1 MRSIVTKYSVACA
14 RIAAALAVTSVAGV
28 VVVVPRA
35 QSRPLVAPQAQAIYQ
50 RLLPRIERIR
60 VFDHHAHP
68 AFPDDADVDIA
79 PPPPGATPLRMRE
92 DNPETAA
99 AARRLYG
106 FPYADL
112 KGAHRK
118 WLVDHKAA
126 LRRRYPG
133 PAYFDEMLNRLGIE
147 TSMANRVAMASYLN
161 PARFKWVFFVDCFM
175 FPFDNTGLAANP
187 DLGVYMPLQTKLFRQ
202 YAQQIGQT
210 TLPAAFSDYLTLVRR
225 SLEENKRRGGV
236 AVKFE
241 AAYFR
246 SLAFG
251 DPARAAAEAVYATYR
266 NSGVP
271 TADEY
276 RTFQDF
282 IFRHIVTTAGE
293 LNLPVHIHTS
303 AGGGD
308 YFNLRW
314 VNVLNLEP
322 IVRDPRYTRTTF
334 VLIHG
339 GYPFDREAI
348 FLASMKNVY
357 LDSSATELMLY
368 PSEFKNVLR
377 RWLEIYPE
385 KVTFGSD
392 AFPYNDA
399 LGVEEVYAMGVRTA
413 RTALAAAAAE
423 MIAAGEISEP
433 RAIAMA
439 RAYLHDTTAQLYA
452 SAPSNA
458 TPR

>member
-1 MRSIVTKYSVACA
+1 MKRLITVAWIGAGLVSV
-14 RIAAALAVTSVAGV
+14 VAS
-28 VVVVPRA
+28 
-35 QSRPLVAPQAQAIYQ
+35 QSRPLVMPQAQMIYQ

-79 PPPPGATPLRMRE
+79 PPPPGSSPLRLRE

-99 AARRLYG
+99 AARILFG
-106 FPYADL
+106 FPYTDL

-126 LRRRYPG
+126 LRQRYPG
-133 PAYFDEMLNRLGIE
+133 AAYFDEILNRLGIE
-147 TSMANRVAMASYLN
+147 TSMANRVAMAAYLD

-175 FPFDNTGLAANP
+175 FPFDNSGLATNP
-187 DLGVYMPLQTKLFRQ
+187 DLAVYMPLQTKLFRQ
-202 YAQQIGQT
+202 YAQQVGQAG
-210 TLPAAFSDYLTLVRR
+210 LPATFGDYLSLVRR

-246 SLAFG
+246 PLAFG
-251 DPARAAAEAVYATYR
+251 DPARDAAEAVYAKYR
-266 NSGVP
+266 TSGVP
-271 TADEY
+271 AADEY

-282 IFRHIVTTAGE
+282 IFRHIVTTAGD
-293 LNLPVHIHTS
+293 LKLPVHIHTS

-314 VNVLNLEP
+314 VNVINLEP
-322 IVRDPRYTRTTF
+322 VVRDPRYNQTTF

-357 LDSSATELMLY
+357 LDSSATDLMLY

-392 AFPYNDA
+392 AFPYNEA
-399 LGVEEVYAMGVRTA
+399 LGVEEVYSMGVRTA
-413 RTALAAAAAE
+413 RTAMAAAAAE
-423 MIAAGEISEP
+423 MVAANEISEP
-433 RAIAMA
+433 RALAMA
-439 RAYLHDTTAQLYA
+439 RAYLHDTAAQLYA
-452 SAPSNA
+452 NTPSNN